1 MEGVEIHRG
10 ARIKRAIIDK
20 NVVIPEGYEIGYDL
34 EADRK
39 KFVITPNGVV
49 VVPKGMVLEH

>member
-1 MEGVEIHRG
+1 MEGGIHRG
-10 ARIKRAIIDK
+10 ARFKRAIIGK
-20 NVVIPEGYEIGYDL
+20 NGVILEGCKIGYDL

-49 VVPKGMVLEH
+49 FPKGMVLEH